1 MKDFFNTICN
11 SLYVNWK
18 DAKPVSFQWPRCH
31 APALNNVLRD
41 DTEPMPLVL
50 KNLQCRACFLMLSVE
65 SVDAP
70 DKDVRICEKI
80 HLSCFIFR
88 SVDTLTAQ
96 GFVRE
101 ARHRWQRS
109 EYFVERSIGLLRR

>member
-1 MKDFFNTICN
+1 MKDFFNTIRN
-11 SLYVNWK
+11 SLHVSWEE
-18 DAKPVSFQWPRCH
+18 AKPVSFQWPRRH
-31 APALNNVLRD
+31 APTFNNVLRD
-41 DTEPMPLVL
+41 HTEPMPLVL

-70 DKDVRICEKI
+70 DKDIRICQNI

-88 SVDTLTAQ
+88 SVDILTAQ

-101 ARHRWQRS
+101 AWHR
-109 EYFVERSIGLLRR
+109 G